1 MVTPITGAIALGAE
15 FIEGD
20 VFGEGIT
27 TSIGFRNSV
36 AAGQF
41 VETGGQIALGTHIIR
56 KRLRDRTMA
65 GPPTKRIKHHA
76 RQPKLPG
83 GEVSHRYYDQDDV
96 RIGKLYWN
104 RLRLPAQETFVGSK
118 GRERHIYIK
127 GFKIDAEWFGKHA
140 NSVDVTNPQ
149 EHPRG
154 FMGPC
159 VINYALI
166 QMNCPQPLDPDPTD
180 EFADD
185 PIWLNFWEDWWSSH
199 ENDNQSRNFLQ
210 VSDVEPSGAKAKWQ
224 DYWIHGQ
231 INPRHPKGFKI
242 LARERTVCQQI
253 LQNGAGGPGQKNWG
267 RVSKY
272 YRIPQQ
278 VYLHNNEEAAWLYP
292 IYSVFW
298 ISPLNPEMLLNYPK
312 TENAALG
319 KVRQFDFKQ
328 RVHCYFKELEK

>member
-1 MVTPITGAIALGAE
+1 
-15 FIEGD
+15 
-20 VFGEGIT
+20 
-27 TSIGFRNSV
+27 
-36 AAGQF
+36 
-41 VETGGQIALGTHIIR
+41 
-56 KRLRDRTMA
+56 
-65 GPPTKRIKHHA
+65 
-76 RQPKLPG
+76 
-83 GEVSHRYYDQDDV
+83 
-96 RIGKLYWN
+96 
-104 RLRLPAQETFVGSK
+104 
-118 GRERHIYIK
+118 
-127 GFKIDAEWFGKHA
+127 
-140 NSVDVTNPQ
+140 
-149 EHPRG
+149 
-154 FMGPC
+154 MGPC

-185 PIWLNFWEDWWSSH
+185 AIWLNFWEDWWSSH

-210 VSDVEPSGAKAKWQ
+210 LGDVEPNGAKAKWQ

-278 VYLHNNEEAAWLYP
+278 VYLHNNDEAAWLYP

-312 TENAALG
+312 TETAALG

-328 RVHCYFKELEK
+328 RVHCYFKEIEK